1 MTDNP
6 SYSWFTPGKKP
17 VHPPAS
23 TTVYI
28 NAIAETDETGGL
40 YGRVDIQ
47 RTGQRGRLIRHDT
60 DRLSIQTDITDNDV
74 LAYSSCISKKF

>member
-1 MTDNP
+1 MTDN
-6 SYSWFTPGKKP
+6 SLVLL
-17 VHPPAS
+17 VHARQE
-23 TTVYI
+23 TRYI
-28 NAIAETDETGGL
+28 HQRQQRYIKRVAETDETGGL

-74 LAYSSCISKKF
+74 LGIFLSKKF